1 MSGMKPNKFILVQP
15 IESTIN
21 NITNIKTVNNYT
33 VQENSQKPHQPE
45 EVVVSSFSSIDME
58 DGGAAK
64 NNHVGMAKRPSYLNH
79 QSTGGTGT
87 ARTMQQ
93 RGQNLIHLGETSSPI
108 KIANSNQ

>member
-1 MSGMKPNKFILVQP
+1 MKPNKFILVQP

-33 VQENSQKPHQPE
+33 VQENLQKPHQPE

-58 DGGAAK
+58 DSSAAK

-79 QSTGGTGT
+79 QSTVGAGT
-87 ARTMQQ
+87 ARNMQ
-93 RGQNLIHLGETSSPI
+93 
-108 KIANSNQ
+108 